1 MLKVKRKL
9 NVIIAIEIILTMTLY
24 YFIFVGVTA
33 VTYALDIVKTNHEN
47 IDFSAYFLNSNGEK
61 VNKIEMATDTESQY
75 LYVDITVHNE
85 GYFNGSVN
93 LENNNFNIKANKLST
108 EISEISGNEVKL
120 NQINAGNTVTIK
132 LEVEPNFGTKITEG
146 SLTANTNVTLKGQY
160 INSKNVEKEKNIE
173 ISGSTEVGISWKSSE
188 QTNVELETGLL
199 TNHIYNIQN
208 ENKRIVQ
215 LLIKSKITN
224 NNYPVK
230 STEINLDV
238 PQEVKNVQVHTRS
251 TKATNNDIAFNENN
265 YTYNQQEN
273 KLSIKLNNDDSNN
286 VNWEKDAK
294 DIIVVTYEL
303 DENSNYAQNSI
314 NIEDKITIYDNKE
327 LVANSSVNIEND
339 IDGIITTDLKSNEE
353 SIFKGKIYTGE
364 DRDYTVLS
372 SVNVDLLDGQ
382 TISLKENETT
392 YLKNDQ
398 EIATNVIYKQTKI
411 DKNEFLKIFGDEGN
425 ITIKNNN
432 ETILSNINKDSI
444 ADENGKIVINYPTE
458 EKAIN
463 IETSVPTQ
471 KGILNIENTKTI
483 KGNGY
488 SREEIENISGIK
500 EKVSTNEKNTEAVIN
515 LKETESKAEIKL
527 DTNKIS
533 TLSDK
538 QTITVDAALLA
549 NDESKDLYK
558 NPNVTIRLPKQL
570 ELISAQ
576 YAVLY
581 KNGLEAGEAVTSENE
596 NKQSEVNIKLNG
608 EQLNYDSTGGTTIR
622 LKLDVK
628 TSKLT
633 PSQNTKI
640 EMVYTNE
647 NKNAQKTENVDL
659 MLESQYG
666 LMLYNNILGYNNKNE
681 NVETIDT
688 ETVYGSLDIKSSSKD
703 AKLQTALIN
712 NYEQEIQNIVLTG
725 DIPTSDN
732 ENGFNAKLNSINT
745 NNSNAKIY
753 YTNNKNVAI
762 DDSSWTENN
771 NGAVKYKIVIDKME
785 PQERLAIETG
795 LNIPG
800 DLKYNVQGDLDTNVT
815 YSVNSVEQKNSSKIV
830 LKTEEE
836 NNEELA
842 NEITTKQGSTE
853 TSTEK
858 TVENENIKVDIT
870 ATVGE
875 DALADKADIKERE
888 TVKYTIKLT
897 NNSGKDCSNI
907 NVKAVQK
914 NGYVWDIVEKT
925 VQKHTSSTQY
935 TEVKSSWYEITDKN
949 EINLGKINTLKNG
962 ESVEFSYKAVTYML
976 NDSKIDGSDMYG
988 TIYLASEDGSI
999 NQNVTTGKNTI
1010 KSANLQI
1017 ILKNTSNESY
1027 QWLEGGNCIASLVIN
1042 NLKNE
1047 DLNNVK
1053 LQVKLSKELSDNIKL
1068 ENFKLSNLF
1077 ISFNEK
1083 DEEVYD
1089 DSNLVLD
1096 EIQKNESGEAI
1107 VSFKILNLKA
1117 NSSKKINMIVF
1128 AEKISENKVMS
1139 WITATATVMSDNV
1152 ENYSTKFERN
1162 IYKNHTNIDVDIKAL
1177 KQGVAINENTKL
1189 NNDDVIEFIA
1199 NIENNDSNNTN
1210 ISLSYDLDESLDIQ
1224 KAYIYGKESE
1234 DLVSKMNDSS
1244 IELNDLEL
1252 LSGKK
1257 ISIVVEAKVDG
1268 RNTEKITN
1276 TIKAY
1281 ENNTENSYSKS
1292 ISFNVSKLDDDDDG
1306 SSNPSNPDNPDK
1318 PNKPDNPNNPNNPSN
1333 PNNPN
1338 DSNNNSGNQ
1347 DGSGNATSN
1356 KYKISGTAWI
1366 DENED
1371 GKKSLDEKKV
1381 AQMKVSAINTKTNST
1396 VETTQTDENGHYE
1409 LSLVKGE
1416 YIIVF
1421 YYDTTIYKVT
1431 TYKAN
1436 GISESENSDAID
1448 KQFTIDG
1455 NGATV
1460 GATDVLSLENN
1471 LTNIDIGLI
1480 NKNKFSLDIQKYVS
1494 KIVVQNST
1502 GTKTYEQKEG
1512 TTLAKAEIKAKNLK
1526 DSLVVIEYKIKI
1538 TNVGEVE
1545 GYAKNIEDI
1554 LPSSLTFKSS
1564 MNSDWYKSGANLYNS
1579 SLANTPIKPGESREL
1594 TLTLT
1599 KTMTESNS
1607 GLINNKAKIEKSSNS
1622 QGTENK
1628 NDSIGSANVII
1639 SVSTGALI
1647 NYIVIVLITFIVM
1660 GLLAYVFVKKILI
1673 K

>member
-273 KLSIKLNNDDSNN
+273 KLSIKLNNYDSNN

-1027 QWLEGGNCIASLVIN
+1027 QWLEGGNCIASLVVN

-1053 LQVKLSKELSDNIKL
+1053 IQVKLSKELSDNIKL

-1117 NSSKKINMIVF
+1117 NSSKKINIIVF
-1128 AEKISENKVMS
+1128 AEKVSENKVMS
-1139 WITATATVMSDNV
+1139 WITATATVMSDKV
-1152 ENYSTKFERN
+1152 ENYSAKFERN

-1199 NIENNDSNNTN
+1199 NIENNDNNNTN

-1257 ISIVVEAKVDG
+1257 ISIVVEARVDG

-1292 ISFNVSKLDDDDDG
+1292 ISFNVSKLDDDDE
-1306 SSNPSNPDNPDK
+1306 SSNPSNPDNPDT
-1318 PNKPDNPNNPNNPSN
+1318 PNKPDNPNNPSNPNN

-1381 AQMKVSAINTKTNST
+1381 AQMKVSAINTKNNST

-1421 YYDTTIYKVT
+1421 YYDTTVYKVT

-1647 NYIVIVLITFIVM
+1647 NYIVIVLVTFIVM